1 MGSKGGLE
9 YKKGF
14 FDNEA
19 AWLMPDIAITG
30 VKPEMNIQSLKDIRA
45 DSPYAHNI
53 MQNWV
58 SFDGD
63 SVQGYLPDQ
72 EGFDQGGKQASKTNF
87 MPGSAEEMVGHAID
101 MLKES
106 YSSIKK

>member
-53 MQNWV
+53 MQN
-58 SFDGD
+58 
-63 SVQGYLPDQ
+63 
-72 EGFDQGGKQASKTNF
+72 GKLVIPNARARQKS
-87 MPGSAEEMVGHAID
+87 
-101 MLKES
+101 
-106 YSSIKK
+106 